1 MKFKM
6 GNIAKVINS
15 LSDERIAQKVIALPR
30 TRNLAGV
37 VMDALNT
44 PEYYKA
50 LNIKYDLDLTM
61 LDVYKLTLFAY
72 YKNLEV

>member
-1 MKFKM
+1 M

-15 LSDERIAQKVIALPR
+15 LSDERIAQKVISLPR
-30 TRNLAGV
+30 TRNLASV
-37 VMDALNT
+37 VSDALNT

-72 YKNLEV
+72 YKNMGL